1 MKTLISSRWHR
12 IATVPLAVLLM
23 GAGLL
28 FSGPVLAQ
36 TIVGTKH
43 DFSGQLGWT
52 EQNGEICVV
61 CHTPHNSYSEGE
73 AGAGVGELGPL
84 WNRALTAVST
94 YDLYDST
101 TRVGSFINAT
111 MAAPTGVSKLCLSCH
126 DGTIAIDSFGRDDNG
141 APFVSSGAPDYVGDI
156 NANANIGGGT
166 PGGTSSDLSNDHPVS
181 FVYADSVAGD
191 TEIIAAAGGLPLFGG
206 NLECATCHD
215 VHATESVPDTKLLRV
230 DNAGSLL
237 CLTCH
242 DK

>member
-1 MKTLISSRWHR
+1 MSIRCRAHLHFFTFHYEKTLTPYTADTWARYRDNQWNRAEIPIPTSKPNQGERNEDPNLK
-12 IATVPLAVLLM
+12 PLAPHSH
-23 GAGLL
+23 GPAG
-28 FSGPVLAQ
+28 SM
-36 TIVGTKH
+36 
-43 DFSGQLGWT
+43 
-52 EQNGEICVV
+52 
-61 CHTPHNSYSEGE
+61 
-73 AGAGVGELGPL
+73 GELGPL

-126 DGTIAIDSFGRDDNG
+126 DGTIAIDSFGRSDTTG
-141 APFVSSGAPDYVGDI
+141 LPFESTPGEYVGDI